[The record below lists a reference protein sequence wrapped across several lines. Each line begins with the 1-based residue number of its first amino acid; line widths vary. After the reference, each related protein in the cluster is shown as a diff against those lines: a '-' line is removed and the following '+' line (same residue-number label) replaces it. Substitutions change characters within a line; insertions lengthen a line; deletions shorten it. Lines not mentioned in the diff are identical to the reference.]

1 MTRQT
6 IPDVPQAAID
16 LYDAYAHKT
25 LDRRAFLEKLAALT
39 GSVAAAAALLP
50 LIEPGSAQAQTIGED
65 DARITT
71 QRISVPGGQA
81 GLEGYLAVPAG
92 DGPFGAVL
100 VVHENR
106 GLNAHIEDIARRF
119 AAEGFLAL
127 SLDFLSPAGGT
138 PDDPDLAREMIG
150 ALQADDTLANGL
162 AALEWLRTH
171 PQGNGRTG
179 VTGFCWGGAMV
190 NRLAAA
196 DPALDAGSMFY
207 GSAPEASGAAGI
219 RARLLL
225 NYGELDERINAG
237 LPEWTQALAAA
248 GVDFEAYVY
257 PGTQHAFFNDTSP
270 ARYDAEA
277 AALAWQ
283 RTLTLFRDTLAS

>member
-1 MTRQT
+1 MTLDRK
-6 IPDVPQAAID
+6 PDVPQAAID

-25 LDRRAFLEKLAALT
+25 LDRRAFLDGLATLT
-39 GSVAAAAALLP
+39 GSAAAAAALLP
-50 LIEPGSAQAQTIGED
+50 LIEPGSASAQTIGED
-65 DARITT
+65 DARLSAA
-71 QRISVPGGQA
+71 RVSVPGGQH

-92 DGPFGAVL
+92 EGPFGAVL

-106 GLNAHIEDIARRF
+106 GLNPHIEDIARRF

-127 SLDFLSPAGGT
+127 ALDFLSPAGGT
-138 PDDPDLAREMIG
+138 PQDPDQAREMIG
-150 ALQADDTLANGL
+150 TLSADDTLANAL

-179 VTGFCWGGAMV
+179 IIGFCWGGSMV
-190 NRLAAA
+190 NRVAVA
-196 DPALDAGSMFY
+196 DAQLDAGSMFY
-207 GSAPEASGAAGI
+207 GSAPDASGASAI
-219 RARLLL
+219 EARLLL

-237 LPEWTQALAAA
+237 MPAWTEALEAA
-248 GVDFEAYVY
+248 GVDFQSFVY

-270 ARYDAEA
+270 ARYDADA

-283 RTLTLFRDTLAS
+283 RTLTLFRDALAG

>member
-1 MTRQT
+1 MTRHNK
-6 IPDVPQAAID
+6 PDVPQAAID

-25 LDRRAFLEKLAALT
+25 LDRRAFLERLAALT

-71 QRISVPGGQA
+71 QRVAVPGGQP
-81 GLEGYLAVPAG
+81 GLEGYLAVPRG
-92 DGPFGAVL
+92 EGSFGAVL

-106 GLNAHIEDIARRF
+106 GLNPHIEDIARRL
-119 AAEGFLAL
+119 ASEGFMAL

-138 PDDPDLAREMIG
+138 PDDPDAAREMIG
-150 ALQADDTLANGL
+150 TLAADDTRANAL

-171 PQGNGRTG
+171 SQGNGRTG
-179 VTGFCWGGAMV
+179 VIGFCWGGSMV
-190 NRLAAA
+190 NRVAVA
-196 DPALDAGSMFY
+196 DPRLDAGSMFY
-207 GSAPEASGAAGI
+207 GSAPDASGAAQI

-237 LPEWTQALAAA
+237 MPEWTAALEAA

-270 ARYDAEA
+270 ARYDEEA

-283 RTLTLFRDTLAS
+283 RTLDLFRSALAS